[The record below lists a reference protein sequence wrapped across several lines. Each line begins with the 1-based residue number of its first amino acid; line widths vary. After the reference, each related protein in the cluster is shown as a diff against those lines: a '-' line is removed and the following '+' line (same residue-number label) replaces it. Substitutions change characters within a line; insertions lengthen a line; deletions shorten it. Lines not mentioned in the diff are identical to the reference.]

1 VLDKTKKLKGT
12 RLISNLSERQI
23 VKIWQ
28 HQLLDRTE
36 LATEEGEG
44 IKIIYP
50 GRMNDDQGADFR
62 DAVIATSRGL
72 TKGDIE
78 IHVKSSDWQAHRHHH
93 DQVYNRV
100 ILHVVMW
107 HNTKAATNLQ
117 NGRGVPIL
125 ALYKYIK
132 ETISQWPNGVEPLPA
147 LNIPCRKVAECLATG
162 IMAEL
167 LDDAGEE
174 RFLAKA
180 ARFQGDLA
188 QMEASQSLYQGIM
201 GALGYSKNKLPF
213 LELARRLPIWIL
225 ESITRGKISDAEC
238 LAQQQALLL
247 GTAGLLPS
255 QRQSRYQENK
265 LDDKWIDKLERLWA
279 SSLHTETMSSNAW
292 HLFKVRPNN
301 SPIRRLV
308 AMSYLTLRYKRK
320 GIFEE
325 LVNIAQEVPV
335 SKGYYR
341 LEKGLTVTTNGYWA
355 SHFDFGLGSRIRNQ
369 TLLGSRRAADITV
382 NVLLPFTF
390 AWGQL
395 TSQPELAKKALNLY
409 CNYPKLA
416 VNSVE
421 RHMREQLGLSSR
433 LVNSARRQQGL
444 VHIYNTSCTQGRCDS
459 CPLSK
464 PHLLFT
470 GRRSRWQYTGFQP
483 AS

>member
-1 VLDKTKKLKGT
+1 M
-12 RLISNLSERQI
+12 ISNLSERQI

-36 LATEEGEG
+36 LATEEGEQ

-93 DQVYNRV
+93 DQVYNQV

-107 HNTKAATNLQ
+107 HNAKAATNLQ
-117 NGRGVPIL
+117 DGRDVPVL

-132 ETISQWPNGVEPLPA
+132 GTISQWPDGVESLPT
-147 LNIPCRKVAECLATG
+147 LNIPCRKAAEHLATG
-162 IMAEL
+162 VIAEL
-167 LDDAGEE
+167 LDNTGEE

-180 ARFQGDLA
+180 ARFQADLA

-213 LELARRLPIWIL
+213 LELARRLPIRIL
-225 ESITRGKISDAEC
+225 ESITRGKISDEEC

-325 LVNIAQEVPV
+325 LVNIAKEVPV
-335 SKGYYR
+335 SKGYHR

-369 TLLGSRRAADITV
+369 TLLGSRRAADIAV

-409 CNYPKLA
+409 YNYPKLA

-444 VHIYNTSCTQGRCDS
+444 VHIYNTLCTQGRCNC
-459 CPLSK
+459 CPLRE
-464 PHLLFT
+464 T
-470 GRRSRWQYTGFQP
+470 
-483 AS
+483 